1 MAETTEKQTAPAA
14 AAKTAEKPADKTPA
28 AAAVDPVPD
37 GHRRVMWVYCAGD
50 TDRNG
55 TVEDI
60 PAGEAA
66 ALVEGNRVKY
76 VDDETP
82 LGPSNRPTH
91 PERRAGGRAAADTG
105 K

>member
-14 AAKTAEKPADKTPA
+14 AAKVAEKPADKTP
-28 AAAVDPVPD
+28 AVDPVPD

-50 TDRNG
+50 TARNG

-66 ALVEGNRVKY
+66 ALVEGNRVAY

-91 PERRAGGRAAADTG
+91 PERRAGGRVAADTG